1 MGSAVATPGTAEA
14 PTPEKLAF
22 GVEHT
27 QILEEWID
35 FLDGQL
41 PKLTKFIL
49 PSGGLSSANLHVARS
64 VCRRAERR
72 VVVLEVKPS
81 SVLCYLNRLSDFLF
95 VAARYAAMKEGRE
108 EITYK
113 KSEGKK
119 VLTKK
124 SK

>member
-14 PTPEKLAF
+14 PTPGLAHAQGSGRWSLSGDGGGGGGDAEKLAF

-49 PSGGLSSANLHVARS
+49 PV
-64 VCRRAERR
+64 
-72 VVVLEVKPS
+72 
-81 SVLCYLNRLSDFLF
+81 
-95 VAARYAAMKEGRE
+95 
-108 EITYK
+108 T
-113 KSEGKK
+113 
-119 VLTKK
+119 
-124 SK
+124 